1 MLYYLHG
8 YQSSPTSAKAT
19 LFKETLHAVP
29 ITYRTGP
36 PETLS
41 IPQCL
46 QRVSDAIHDDSH
58 VILIGSSFG
67 GFLAAVTALHST
79 NVKHL
84 ILLNPAIIPPRTN
97 LSTVKGMPVELLSE
111 MVRPEF
117 FTQKIPVAITILRGT
132 DDTVVPDAWVLA
144 FARAQ
149 EATVR
154 FLHDDHVF
162 SANLSKLPA
171 IISNILTEGSY

>member
-8 YQSSPTSAKAT
+8 YQSSPTSAKAI

-29 ITYRTGP
+29 ITYRVGP
-36 PETLS
+36 PEAMM

-46 QRVSDAIHDDSH
+46 ERISDAIHDDSH

-67 GFLAAVTALHST
+67 GFLAAVTAQHAM
-79 NVKHL
+79 NVKHV

-97 LSTVKGMPVELLSE
+97 LSTIKGMPVELLSQ
-111 MVRPEF
+111 MIHPEF
-117 FTQKIPVAITILRGT
+117 FTQKIPVEITILRGT
-132 DDTVVPDAWVLA
+132 DDTVVPDAWVLG
-144 FARAQ
+144 FAKTQ
-149 EATVR
+149 EATVH

-162 SANLSKLPA
+162 SSNLSKLPV
-171 IISNILTEGSY
+171 IIQKILAEGSY